1 MRCKYCVLFT
11 DSDIRNDNKQH
22 FCRAKAKMVHP
33 DDDHCEKF
41 DLTSTY
47 HCLSLS
53 FCTDVKICTA
63 RLNQGTDDCKKCRQ
77 RQDILEIRRFLG
89 RQSQPKAKILIRR
102 ENLCERTETL

>member
-41 DLTSTY
+41 DLPTK
-47 HCLSLS
+47 
-53 FCTDVKICTA
+53 DEDD
-63 RLNQGTDDCKKCRQ
+63 RNRQG
-77 RQDILEIRRFLG
+77 F
-89 RQSQPKAKILIRR
+89 
-102 ENLCERTETL
+102 